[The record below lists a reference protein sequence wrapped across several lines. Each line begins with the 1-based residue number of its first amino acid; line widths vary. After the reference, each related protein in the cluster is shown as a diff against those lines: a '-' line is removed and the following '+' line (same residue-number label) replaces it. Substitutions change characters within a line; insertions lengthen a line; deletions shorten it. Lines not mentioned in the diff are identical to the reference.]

1 MIPSPAELSF
11 GETRIHISYVEIPRS
26 CVSSVLNYCIFVS
39 YCAVATFHVTR
50 AQLESKDYGI
60 ISTLFEPKH
69 GYHFDRPYSHLVHT
83 HTLSRREP
91 RQRPESF
98 AFYDTRN
105 PPSSLISRPTTFP
118 KALPVAVRHAL
129 RSVFKSPPNAAVSHS
144 CFRVKSALMSLAIHH
159 ARFPSQP
166 PFRAPA
172 LPVRS
177 LSFLRSPS
185 RTFFIWF
192 RTCTFCAEPLQS
204 SGRYGG
210 EMMTAS
216 WAIISVL
223 CQRMGML
230 L

>member
-91 RQRPESF
+91 RQRPKSF

-105 PPSSLISRPTTFP
+105 PPSSLISLSRPFQKYYP
-118 KALPVAVRHAL
+118 WLLGMPCEASSNRLQMR
-129 RSVFKSPPNAAVSHS
+129 
-144 CFRVKSALMSLAIHH
+144 
-159 ARFPSQP
+159 PSI
-166 PFRAPA
+166 
-172 LPVRS
+172 V
-177 LSFLRSPS
+177 LSFASS
-185 RTFFIWF
+185 RLGCCW
-192 RTCTFCAEPLQS
+192 Q
-204 SGRYGG
+204 
-210 EMMTAS
+210 
-216 WAIISVL
+216 
-223 CQRMGML
+223 
-230 L
+230 